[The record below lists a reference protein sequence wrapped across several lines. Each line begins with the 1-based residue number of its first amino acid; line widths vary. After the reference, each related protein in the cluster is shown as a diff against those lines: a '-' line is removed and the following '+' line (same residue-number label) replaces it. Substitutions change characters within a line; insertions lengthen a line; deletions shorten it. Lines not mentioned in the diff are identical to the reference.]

1 MVMMMMMMIL
11 MTLMLDDMTNDST
24 TYGRSLERVEWY
36 FMIDG

>member
-1 MVMMMMMMIL
+1 MVMMMMMIL

-24 TYGRSLERVEWY
+24 TYGRSLERVDCD